1 MNKLNTSLALLFVT
15 ISGVSFAQEVEE
27 IIVTAN
33 KSEQTVQEI
42 PMNISVITAGDIEDR
57 GISNPEDYLRT
68 LAGVSTPGGDS
79 FFIIRG
85 LNTFSCS
92 KKFWNNQCLYR

>member
-1 MNKLNTSLALLFVT
+1 MNKINTSLALLFIS
-15 ISGVSFAQEVEE
+15 ISGAVYAQDIEE

-68 LAGVSTPGGDS
+68 LARVL
-79 FFIIRG
+79 R
-85 LNTFSCS
+85 
-92 KKFWNNQCLYR
+92 